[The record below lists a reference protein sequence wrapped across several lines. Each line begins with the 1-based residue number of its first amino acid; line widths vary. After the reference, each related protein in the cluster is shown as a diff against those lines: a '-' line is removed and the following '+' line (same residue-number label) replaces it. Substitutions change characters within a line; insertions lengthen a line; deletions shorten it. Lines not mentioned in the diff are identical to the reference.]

1 MKKDMMRSVNSD
13 RFSFPR
19 LWKLFCYDWAIYKR
33 GFLVTNLVV
42 LGICLFPV
50 TWVLLFGTDMRFE
63 DVRQAWARIAYSFPY
78 IISAAFSFYAYYV
91 VNNKVNAV
99 RTPYY
104 VQIPA
109 TLGEKYVLLLFE
121 LVALSL
127 YAFVGSVVTVG
138 VMHLVCGASLGSF
151 QEAVFGAYSVIN
163 IDSDQSALASSL
175 LFSLSLYVTSL
186 FFFFSIKF
194 RKLSVA
200 LLLSV
205 LAIYTKVYV
214 LVMIFSL
221 IVGSFE
227 GLGVL
232 AQFKE
237 IDSTWVMAIG
247 QLVLYLLAALF
258 FWLGF
263 HALSNKQVK

>member
-1 MKKDMMRSVNSD
+1 MSVNSD
-13 RFSFPR
+13 RFSFSR

-33 GFLVTNLVV
+33 GFWVTNLVT

-50 TWVLLFGTDMRFE
+50 TWVLLFGTDMQFK
-63 DVRQAWARIAYSFPY
+63 DIRQTWAQIAFSFPY
-78 IISAAFSFYAYYV
+78 VISGVFAFYAYYV

-109 TLGEKYVLLLFE
+109 TLEEKYVLLLIE

-127 YAFVGSVVTVG
+127 YALMGSVVTVG
-138 VMHLVCGASLGSF
+138 VTHLVCGASLESF
-151 QEAVFGAYSVIN
+151 QEAVLGAYSVTN
-163 IDSDQSALASSL
+163 FYSDQTALASSL
-175 LFSLSLYVTSL
+175 LFSLSLYLTSL

-205 LAIYTKVYV
+205 LTIYTKVYV
-214 LVMIFSL
+214 LVMVSSL
-221 IVGSFE
+221 IMGSLE
-227 GLGVL
+227 GFGVL
-232 AQFKE
+232 AQIKE
-237 IDSTWVMAIG
+237 LDSTWVMAIG
-247 QLVLYLLAALF
+247 QLILYLLAALF